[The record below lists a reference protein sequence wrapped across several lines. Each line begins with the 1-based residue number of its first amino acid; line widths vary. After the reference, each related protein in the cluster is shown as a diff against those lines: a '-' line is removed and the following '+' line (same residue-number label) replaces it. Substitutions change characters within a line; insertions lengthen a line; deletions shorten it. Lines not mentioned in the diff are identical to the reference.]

1 MEPFTKEEILAKAV
15 AALKDATEKFK
26 ADPDVI
32 CREGNPSFDEK
43 PGSVEN
49 VRFENGELKFTLRI
63 TNPLLI
69 REYLKNM
76 QEDV

>member
-1 MEPFTKEEILAKAV
+1 MEPFTKEEILANAV
-15 AALKDATEKFK
+15 AALKDAAEKFK

-32 CREGNPSFDEK
+32 CREGNPSLDDE
-43 PGSVEN
+43 PGRVEN
-49 VRFENGELKFTLRI
+49 VRFEDDELKFTLRI